1 MDGYYEAGSVTVKRK
16 GLVRSQVCCEVVKKI
31 FLMFLNARGVHNE
44 EFYNF
49 NLQERLLSYYRI
61 KEDETHHGD
70 KICIKSLVQ
79 KSK

>member
-1 MDGYYEAGSVTVKRK
+1 
-16 GLVRSQVCCEVVKKI
+16 
-31 FLMFLNARGVHNE
+31 MFLNARGVHNE

-49 NLQERLLSYYRI
+49 TLQERLLSYYRI

-70 KICIKSLVQ
+70 KLCIQSLVR